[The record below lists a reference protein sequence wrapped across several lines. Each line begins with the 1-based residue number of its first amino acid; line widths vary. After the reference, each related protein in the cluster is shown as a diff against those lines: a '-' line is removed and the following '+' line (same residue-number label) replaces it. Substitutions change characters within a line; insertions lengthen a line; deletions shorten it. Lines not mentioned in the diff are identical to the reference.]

1 MVTTISWKNRS
12 WTNAYKPLKQSQSLP
27 MKTFYTTLFA
37 FLFCFPLLA
46 QDDLLGELEAEAEP
60 TQFEY
65 PAFKAMKIANLQSTK
80 VASAGDLYMYVSHR
94 FGDLKD
100 GVSTFFGLDNAN
112 TKIQMVRG
120 FKGGFQVGLSRES
133 FRRTYAASAKAI
145 VLKQTDKMPV
155 AITAYTTINCN
166 TLVSEDAYEGF
177 EFADR
182 LSYVT
187 QLLIARRFS
196 EKFSFL
202 VAPTFVRQNL
212 VFETGQDHNQLAM
225 GVGGRYK
232 VSKRTSLNF
241 EHVFNFSRVDDTVY
255 RDVSSLGIDLETGGH
270 VFQLLFTNAQST
282 NEPSFI
288 SNASGDWNGGAIF
301 FGFNIV
307 RVF

>member
-1 MVTTISWKNRS
+1 
-12 WTNAYKPLKQSQSLP
+12 
-27 MKTFYTTLFA
+27 MKKYYTSLFA
-37 FLFCFPLLA
+37 LLFCLSLFS

-60 TQFEY
+60 AQFEY

-94 FGDLKD
+94 FGDLSD
-100 GVSTFFGLDNAN
+100 GIETFFGLDNAN

-120 FKGGFQVGLSRES
+120 FKGGFQIGLSRES
-133 FRRTYAASAKAI
+133 FRRTYAGSVK
-145 VLKQTDKMPV
+145 VLLLKQTDTTPI
-155 AITAYTTINCN
+155 AITAYSTINVN
-166 TLVSEDAYEGF
+166 TLVDDEAFEGF

-182 LSYVT
+182 LSYAT
-187 QLLIARRFS
+187 QLLIARRFTD
-196 EKFSFL
+196 KFSL
-202 VAPTFVRQNL
+202 LLAPSYVRQNL
-212 VFETGQDHNQLAM
+212 VFETGQDHNQIAL

-232 VSKRTSLNF
+232 VSKRSSINF
-241 EHVFNFSRVDDTVY
+241 EHIINFNRVDDSAFQ
-255 RDVSSLGIDLETGGH
+255 DVTSIGLDIETGGH

-288 SNASGDWNGGAIF
+288 SNAEGDWGEGVLF